1 MFDISFG
8 ELMVVGAVALIVIGP
23 ERLPKVART
32 AGAMLGRLQRY
43 VASVKA
49 DIKREVELDGLREL
63 EAEMNEAGRKL
74 SDDIRSGI
82 APIQSGLQEVAGE
95 AHTALSDAPSLAAA
109 PPADDKQYD
118 LFAESAS
125 RPRPE
130 RDQR

>member
-8 ELMVVGAVALIVIGP
+8 ELMVVGAVALVVIGP

-32 AGAMLGRLQRY
+32 VGALLGRMQRY

-63 EAEMNEAGRKL
+63 EAEMSEAGRKL
-74 SDDIRSGI
+74 SDEIRGGI
-82 APIQSGLQEVAGE
+82 APIQSGLQEVAGDTR
-95 AHTALSDAPSLAAA
+95 TALSDPQPETPAPR
-109 PPADDKQYD
+109 ADDKQFD
-118 LFAESAS
+118 LFAPVAPSA
-125 RPRPE
+125 RPE